1 MFTASQLFCERLG
14 QHDPC
19 TRLVLHAKRKAERIV
34 QELDFHRQPA
44 FGGRLG
50 EQLIKDLVEIA
61 VKRSLGGKL
70 RHIQRKHP
78 VRLHPVD
85 RPDRFTQRFRRIES
99 GNIRR
104 PPLQKERGEASVKAL
119 FGYRLERIS
128 ASSGRSTAIFRTAG
142 QDSVQLLP
150 VISCDILDIIDIFQ
164 PSFDLKGR
172 DTCIQQGFQLAGT
185 VHVLKRKQ
193 VFMGDDLRSCRIDH
207 RIGQAAVLGAF
218 PTIGTASAQGGTQ
231 VTLPAIADT

>member
-1 MFTASQLFCERLG
+1 MSGYYPVVHGEPTLCERLG

-44 FGGRLG
+44 FGRRLG

-85 RPDRFTQRFRRIES
+85 AEALQLAFPIKENKPVSVVQLLQAGHGKRIAFDLLDRPDRFTQRFRRIES

-104 PPLQKERGEASVKAL
+104 PPLQKERVKPRLKL
-119 FGYRLERIS
+119 FS
-128 ASSGRSTAIFRTAG
+128 ATGSN
-142 QDSVQLLP
+142 V
-150 VISCDILDIIDIFQ
+150 
-164 PSFDLKGR
+164 
-172 DTCIQQGFQLAGT
+172 
-185 VHVLKRKQ
+185 
-193 VFMGDDLRSCRIDH
+193 
-207 RIGQAAVLGAF
+207 
-218 PTIGTASAQGGTQ
+218 
-231 VTLPAIADT
+231 